1 MALDHFL
8 YHGEALDYEV
18 ADYNSTTLNER
29 TVEIAVARSFL
40 AGRPARYGLELGN
53 VLAHYGVTG
62 HRVVDR
68 YEEADGVEA
77 LDVFD
82 IEGRYRWIV
91 AISTVEHVRHDE
103 GERDPAGA
111 GRAVQHLRSML
122 TPTGRLLVTVPIGY
136 HPELDAEIRAGSLGA
151 DREALYVRGPENSWV
166 PGDRRYDSPPYGLTT
181 PWAEAVWV
189 AEWSAP

>member
-1 MALDHFL
+1 MALDHFT

-40 AGRPARYGLELGN
+40 VGRPAGYGLELGN
-53 VLAHYGVTG
+53 VLAHYGITG

-68 YEEADGVEA
+68 YEEAAGVEA

-82 IEGRYRWIV
+82 VEGRYRWVV

-111 GRAVQHLRSML
+111 ARAIEHLRSML
-122 TPTGRLLVTVPIGY
+122 TPSGRLLVTVPIGY
-136 HPELDAEIRAGSLGA
+136 HAGIDAEIRAGSLDV
-151 DREALYVRGPENSWV
+151 DREALYVRGPGNSWV
-166 PGDRRYDSPPYGLTT
+166 LGDARLDAPPYGLTT

-189 AEWSAP
+189 AEFTS